1 MLLHPDVARLS
12 AADGGRQ
19 REAAPQ
25 PDAPARVETRPWP
38 GNPPDLRARRQGAGR
53 AFVGSVATRTDHR
66 PVADGARIAKLF
78 PPAPRAARGASSK
91 TARPAAIASPA
102 VTIASSAGERQPP
115 SIARP
120 SAMGRNRLPSVVGE
134 WEACA
139 RYVFISAADPMRISR
154 GAMK

>member
-25 PDAPARVETRPWP
+25 PDAPARAERRPWP
-38 GNPPDLRARRQGAGR
+38 GNPAVLRARRQRAGR
-53 AFVGSVATRTDHR
+53 AFVGSVATRTYHR
-66 PVADGARIAKLF
+66 SAAHGARIAKLYQ
-78 PPAPRAARGASSK
+78 RAARGASSK
-91 TARPAAIASPA
+91 AANPAAIASPA
-102 VTIASSAGERQPP
+102 VTIARSAGDRQPP

-120 SAMGRNRLPSVVGE
+120 SAMGRNRLPSVIGE
-134 WEACA
+134 GEACA
-139 RYVFISAADPMRISR
+139 RYVFISAAEPARISR